1 MDFLPLRSR
10 FGIPMLLVPLTACV
24 GQPALGPMPQPL
36 AAEQVAAGRSL
47 APDTAAPAGAQWP
60 QTDWWQSFG
69 DPQLN
74 ALIAEGLARSP
85 DIAGAAARLRRARG
99 MAQEA
104 GGALL
109 PRLDAQGRL
118 SEEKQ
123 SYNMGFPKEFVPK
136 GWLDYGQIAGSL
148 DFDIDLWGRNHA
160 ALAAATS
167 ERRAAEIETQQ
178 ARLMLSTGIALAYAD
193 FAQLLAE
200 RDVAEAA
207 VQLREATRKLVADRM
222 ANGLETRGS
231 LRQAEAG
238 VATARSQ
245 LGAVDQALA
254 VRRNQIAALV
264 GAGPDRGLDL
274 ARPRP
279 VLPPGLGIP
288 AGVTTDILGRR
299 PDIAAARE
307 RVRAAASR
315 VKVARADFYP
325 AVSIGALFGLQSLGL
340 GNLVEKDAT
349 FGNAGAALSLPLF
362 HGGAL
367 KGRFTAARGSYDEA
381 VADYDRTVLAAFQQ
395 AADAV
400 TGRKLVG
407 ERLADARAALAAA
420 EEAYR
425 IARLRYEGGLSS
437 YLEVLQVEDRLLQ
450 ARLSAVA
457 VEGEARSLDISLIRA
472 LGGDY
477 APGADIV
484 TKDRPNG

>member
-1 MDFLPLRSR
+1 MELLSRLPRI
-10 FGIPMLLVPLTACV
+10 GIPLLLLPLTACA

-36 AAEQVAAGRSL
+36 APAQVAAARSL
-47 APDTAAPAGAQWP
+47 APDGSGQWP
-60 QTDWWQSFG
+60 ETAWWEQFG
-69 DPQLN
+69 DPQLDV
-74 ALIAEGLARSP
+74 LIAEGLARSP
-85 DIAGAAARLRRARG
+85 DIAAAAARLRRARG

-104 GGALL
+104 GGALV

-118 SEEKQ
+118 SGEKQ
-123 SYNMGFPKEFVPK
+123 SYNMGFPKEFVPR
-136 GWLDYGQIAGSL
+136 GWLDHGQLAGSL
-148 DFDIDLWGRNHA
+148 DFDLDLWGRNRA

-167 ERRAAEIETQQ
+167 EARAAEIETRQ
-178 ARLMLSTGIALAYAD
+178 ARLMLSTGIALAYAG

-207 VQLREATRKLVADRM
+207 VQLREATRKLVDNRM

-238 VATARSQ
+238 VATARGQ

-274 ARPRP
+274 APPRLAVP
-279 VLPPGLGIP
+279 QGLGIP
-288 AGVTTDILGRR
+288 AGVTTDIFGRR

-307 RVRAAASR
+307 RVQAAAR
-315 VKVARADFYP
+315 RIKAARADFYP
-325 AVSIGALFGLQSLGL
+325 SVSIGALFGLQSLGL
-340 GNLVEKDAT
+340 GNLFDRDST
-349 FGNAGAALSLPLF
+349 FGNAGAAFSLPIF

-367 KGRFTAARGSYDEA
+367 QGRYTAARGAYDEA
-381 VADYDRTVLAAFQQ
+381 VAEYDRTVLAAYQQ
-395 AADAV
+395 TADAV
-400 TGRKLVG
+400 TGRRLAG
-407 ERLADARAALAAA
+407 ERLADARAALAAS

-450 ARLSAVA
+450 ARLAAVA
-457 VEGEARSLDISLIRA
+457 VESEARALDISLIRA
-472 LGGDY
+472 LGGGY
-477 APGADIV
+477 GPGADPI